1 MGRVVCQM
9 LNEAMSIKINEIV
22 YRKIS
27 KGEKVITLSLGEG
40 FFSLPEFK
48 ITEKLN
54 MKGAHYVDSRGVL
67 ELRKKLS
74 HHFSKTSSY
83 AVNADN
89 ILITSGSKLGIF
101 QCLKALLN
109 AGDEVLLIE
118 PTWLSYEAQCELANL
133 SVTRIPQNIPL
144 EEVDKFISKKTK
156 GIILNNPNNP
166 SGLIY
171 PKDSVKKLKALCEK
185 TGITLFLDEAYVDFI
200 IPEYKS
206 KDLDEIEDLNN
217 HIVIVN
223 SFSKSFGLSG
233 WRVGYLITSADNIK
247 KIVPYNQ
254 HLATCAPAILQY
266 LLIENFEKL
275 IDTCVPQA
283 IQMTKR
289 QSELGSMRKV
299 LVLNVVSPEPLFIFY

>member
-1 MGRVVCQM
+1 M

-40 FFSLPEFK
+40 FFHLPEFK

-67 ELRKKLS
+67 ELRKNF

-171 PKDSVKKLKALCEK
+171 PKDPVKKLKALCEK

-206 KDLDEIEDLNN
+206 KDLDEIEDLNK

-283 IQMTKR
+283 IQMTKKAIR
-289 QSELGSMRKV
+289 VREYAKV
-299 LVLNVVSPEPLFIFY
+299 LVLNVVSLKPLFIFC